1 MSGILFL
8 LLALA
13 AAKLTLWQAGLLAS
27 ITGTT
32 PPETDYTI
40 VGLSFAAAI
49 IFFGLWLAGK
59 IHQKQSKTNLI
70 FD

>member
-1 MSGILFL
+1 MTGILFL
-8 LLALA
+8 ILGLA
-13 AAKLTLWQAGLLAS
+13 AAKVTAWQAGLLAS
-27 ITGTT
+27 VTGTA

-40 VGLSFAAAI
+40 VGLSLTAAI

-59 IHQKQSKTNLI
+59 VNREKSKSSIL